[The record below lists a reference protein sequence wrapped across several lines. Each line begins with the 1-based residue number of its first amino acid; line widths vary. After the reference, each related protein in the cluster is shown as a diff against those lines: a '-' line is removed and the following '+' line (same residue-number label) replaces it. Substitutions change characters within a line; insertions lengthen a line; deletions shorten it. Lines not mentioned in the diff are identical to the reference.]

1 MNNDVSVN
9 AFSSDS
15 PRDRKEF
22 DKESSMDCE
31 PMDYDEDYNMEE
43 EEGRE
48 TARYSNKNSSTYF
61 ITCL

>member
-15 PRDRKEF
+15 PMDSKEF
-22 DKESSMDCE
+22 ESSMGYEE
-31 PMDYDEDYNMEE
+31 PMEYEYYNME